1 MSAASHSDR
10 RAPAPLPVVSQ
21 PPSGGPQG
29 ASDGGASV
37 PALLLSS
44 EDALFRDPFAEGAPS
59 DR

>member
-1 MSAASHSDR
+1 MSGSSRPER
-10 RAPAPLPVVSQ
+10 RAPAPLPAAPQ
-21 PPSGGPQG
+21 APSPTAPSAVEPG
-29 ASDGGASV
+29 ATV